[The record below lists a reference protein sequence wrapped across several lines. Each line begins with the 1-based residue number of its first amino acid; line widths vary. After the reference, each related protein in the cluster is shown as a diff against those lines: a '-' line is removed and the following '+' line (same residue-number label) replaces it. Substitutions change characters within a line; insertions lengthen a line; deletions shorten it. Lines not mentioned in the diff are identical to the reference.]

1 MLKLASRL
9 YRSFKVRWPYLKA
22 FFSLEHSPRGSIF
35 VSSEDIHQE
44 KSASELLKS
53 LFNKYKSD
61 KSLSHDYHI
70 PYGSIYNLL
79 PAGPMFEIGIGS
91 HNPNFPSTM
100 GGGSWVP
107 GGSLRAWRDT
117 KKFTHCYGADIDKDV
132 IFNDHKIS
140 IFVVDQLNID
150 SLQKLNEGLRSHE
163 PHGFSLII
171 DDGFHDFTANS
182 NSFRVFKSLI
192 KKMVFMWLK
201 TSMA

>member
-1 MLKLASRL
+1 MDIKEIINKNDIIHIYSQHKKKFLE
-9 YRSFKVRWPYLKA
+9 YL
-22 FFSLEHSPRGSIF
+22 
-35 VSSEDIHQE
+35 
-44 KSASELLKS
+44 
-53 LFNKYKSD
+53 NKYKSD

-70 PYGSIYNLL
+70 PYGFIYNLL

-132 IFNDHKIS
+132 IFNDDKIS
-140 IFVVDQLNID
+140 TFVVDQLNID

-182 NSFRVFKSLI
+182 NSFRAFKSLI
-192 KKMVFMWLK
+192 KKNEYSLVRTFNCNVSRIFNHPKLGMHV
-201 TSMA
+201 